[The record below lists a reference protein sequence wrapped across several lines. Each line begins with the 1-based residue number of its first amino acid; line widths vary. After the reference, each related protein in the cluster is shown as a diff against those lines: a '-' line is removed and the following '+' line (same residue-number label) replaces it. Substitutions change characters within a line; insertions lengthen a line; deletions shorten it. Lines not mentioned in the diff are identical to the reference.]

1 MFKPTQNIDTAFR
14 AMRTMMMLVVTG
26 SLTVSLYAL
35 YQNTRLA
42 SQMQDRVY
50 VLAGG
55 KAMEVVV
62 GSRRENLGVEA
73 RDHVTM
79 FHSWFFALDPDEK
92 AIQPSIKKALYMADN
107 SAKKQYD
114 DLVETGYIAGLIS
127 GNVSQQITVD
137 SVVVS
142 TVAEPFAFRC
152 YAKLLIVRSTSIV
165 TRSLITEGQLR
176 SVARTDHNPHGF
188 LIERWEVIENK
199 DLKMESR

>member
-14 AMRTMMMLVVTG
+14 AMRTMMLLVVTG

-35 YQNTRLA
+35 YQNARLA
-42 SQMQDRVY
+42 SHLQDRVY
-50 VLAGG
+50 VLTGG

-79 FHSWFFALDPDEK
+79 FHSWFFGLDPDEK
-92 AIQPSIKKALYMADN
+92 AIQSSIKKALYMADN

-165 TRSLITEGQLR
+165 TRSLITDGQLR

>member
-14 AMRTMMMLVVTG
+14 AMRTMMVLVVTG
-26 SLTVSLYAL
+26 SLAVSLYAL
-35 YQNTRLA
+35 YQNARLA
-42 SQMQDRVY
+42 SHMQDRVY

-55 KAMEVVV
+55 KAMEVVA

-79 FHSWFFALDPDEK
+79 FHSWFFGLDPDEK
-92 AIQPSIKKALYMADN
+92 AIQSSIKKALYMADN

-142 TVAEPFAFRC
+142 TAAEPFAFRC

-188 LIERWEVIENK
+188 LIERWEVIENR

>member
-14 AMRTMMMLVVTG
+14 AMRTMMLLVVTG

-35 YQNTRLA
+35 YQNARLA
-42 SQMQDRVY
+42 SHMQDRVY
-50 VLAGG
+50 VLADG
-55 KAMEVVV
+55 KAMEVVA

-92 AIQPSIKKALYMADN
+92 AIQSSIKKALYMADN